1 LVDAVHRES
10 EIAAVAVGRSSTC
23 AARAGT
29 TKGIIRRVVCRIR
42 IMDFP
47 VSKISLQIFQIR
59 IMDFPVPKISL
70 QIFQIRAYGPVQYI

>member
-1 LVDAVHRES
+1 
-10 EIAAVAVGRSSTC
+10 
-23 AARAGT
+23 
-29 TKGIIRRVVCRIR
+29 
-42 IMDFP
+42 MDFP